1 MRNRGQVD
9 WGPRGWAGLGTA
21 VPLPTIRVA
30 ARTGVL
36 GLMGLKRS
44 ITGLMATQAKAR
56 FHPYAHQRNPRIPTG
71 RFRRTEA
78 SGCTAADAN
87 RRVQIML
94 LD

>member
-21 VPLPTIRVA
+21 VPLPTIRGA
-30 ARTGVL
+30 TRTGVL

-44 ITGLMATQAKAR
+44 ITGLVATQVKAR
-56 FHPYAHQRNPRIPTG
+56 FHSHADQRNPRIPTG

-78 SGCTAADAN
+78 SGRTAADVN